1 MKTTLASA
9 VLLLGL
15 MLAAPAPAQ
24 ETDGDAPID
33 RALLKSAES
42 GDASALYDL
51 GWAYLERE
59 ELEAASTTFLRA
71 ADAFES
77 AAGDD
82 SLKWKAESFS
92 ALGYAHMQRGA
103 DGYEQAADYYRRAIE
118 TYGLTDGEDIG
129 GLKPALY
136 NLGWIY
142 RSKGDAENLERA
154 REYLKMALDLYADA
168 EGEDRKWK
176 AGILFMLG
184 DVSLNTAHFT
194 EAMEIYEQ
202 AMTISAMA
210 GDEAGVALA
219 LESRGAALQGLSKY
233 EQAIMMFRQARTVRI
248 NEFGDISSQVADT
261 YLDEGISLEGL
272 HRYDEALDVYNEALT
287 RYSEALGPNT
297 MQIGWTANNIGWVH
311 RRLENYDL
319 SKDWFLKAEKII
331 ARHEGR
337 YSRNAGIV
345 AINIGIIEH
354 YLDNQDSAIRWTMKS
369 MPYIKANN
377 DITLE
382 EQRWAFDTLARAFRA
397 KGDPKRAIAFAK
409 LAVNAQQSIRSAN
422 KSLSDSE
429 SKELKDEWRWLY
441 QHLADMLIEQGRF
454 TEAQAVL
461 NMEKQQ
467 EVFEFLRRDAS
478 ADLRD
483 TRALLNDAEQDEEV
497 KIAALSEFPLA
508 AARELDQLIGKIERD
523 EATDE
528 DIEKI
533 DVLQASIDR
542 AAENFDQQVDAFL
555 ADVEEDRKQSFEN
568 QFEAVGSQQS
578 ILQDFDQKTAILQ
591 VAAIDKATHI
601 FITLPNVTLH
611 KQSDVSKVELS
622 RMTFDALVAIEARSA
637 DTTDKLKA
645 LYDVVVRLVAQDL
658 KEAGVEVVMLNLDG
672 FLRYLPFAALYDG
685 ERYFVEDYAVALYT
699 PSVPTQFRRGDRLAA
714 KSAGFGVTA
723 AHPGFSPLPGVKRE
737 IERIFAGEDN
747 TGILEGPAE
756 FDDAFSEKSLRLT
769 LLKKPEILHI
779 ASHFN
784 LMPGQIDNS
793 FLLLGDGAHLPLS
806 DIRNKRALSFKGI
819 DLVTLSACQTARG
832 GGGDGSEI
840 EGFGTTAQMSGASA
854 VMASLWPVADEATA
868 KLMED
873 FYDNMMR
880 GGMSKADALRAAQI
894 AMMHGG
900 DTLVASQDGERA
912 ALSKQKRKADTS
924 TGFSHPYFWSSF
936 ILIGN
941 WL

>member
-9 VLLLGL
+9 IALLAIA
-15 MLAAPAPAQ
+15 LADPAPAQ
-24 ETDGDAPID
+24 ETEGKAPID
-33 RALLKSAES
+33 QTLLKSAES
-42 GDASALYDL
+42 GDPSALYDL
-51 GWAYLERE
+51 GWAYLERKE
-59 ELEAASTTFLRA
+59 VEAASTTFLKA
-71 ADAFES
+71 ADAFEVS
-77 AAGDD
+77 TGED

-92 ALGYAHMQRGA
+92 ALGYAHMQQGA
-103 DGYEQAADYYRRAIE
+103 DGYNQAADYYRRAVE
-118 TYGLTDGEDIG
+118 TYGLTDGEDMG

-142 RSKGDAENLERA
+142 RAKGGAENLESA
-154 REYLKMALDLYADA
+154 RKYLRMALDLYANA
-168 EGEDRKWK
+168 EGDNLKWK
-176 AGILFMLG
+176 GAVFSMLG
-184 DVSLNTAHFT
+184 DAHLDSAHFT
-194 EAMEIYEQ
+194 D
-202 AMTISAMA
+202 AMTSYDSAMSIYA
-210 GDEAGVALA
+210 QIGNMPALA
-219 LESRGAALQGLSKY
+219 ASLESKGMALQGLSKY
-233 EQAIMMFRQARTVRI
+233 EAAIALFGQARQIRI
-248 NEFGDISSQVADT
+248 REFGDTSREVADT
-261 YLDEGISLEGL
+261 WLDEGISLEGL
-272 HRYDEALDVYNEALT
+272 HRYDEALDAYTEALL
-287 RYSEALGPNT
+287 RYTKALGPDAAE
-297 MQIGWTANNIGWVH
+297 IGWATNNIGWVH
-311 RRLENYDL
+311 RRLENYEV
-319 SKDWFLKAEKII
+319 SKRWFLKAEPII
-331 ARHEGR
+331 VRHEGR
-337 YSRNAGIV
+337 YSRNAGKV

-354 YLDNQDSAIRWTMKS
+354 YLGNQDSAIRWTMKS
-369 MPYIKANN
+369 MPYIKANHE
-377 DITLE
+377 ITLE
-382 EQRWAFDTLARAFRA
+382 EQRWAFDTFARAFRA

-422 KSLSDSE
+422 KSLSEGE

-461 NMEKQQ
+461 NMEKEQ

-555 ADVEEDRKQSFEN
+555 ADVEEDRKQSFES
-568 QFEAVGSQQS
+568 QFDAVGSQQA
-578 ILQDFDQKTAILQ
+578 ILEEFEQKTAILQ

-601 FITLPNVTLH
+601 FVTLPSVTLH

-637 DTTDKLKA
+637 DTTEKLKA
-645 LYDVVVRLVAQDL
+645 LYDVVVRPVAQDL

-685 ERYFVEDYAVALYT
+685 EHYFVEDYAVALYT

-737 IERIFAGEDN
+737 IEQIFAGEDN
-747 TGILEGPAE
+747 NGILEGPAE

-819 DLVTLSACQTARG
+819 DLVTLSACQTAMG

-894 AMMHGG
+894 TMMRGSE
-900 DTLVASQDGERA
+900 TLAASEGGERA
-912 ALSKQKRKADTS
+912 AMSKQKRKADAS